1 MVVQEPRTPGVRK
14 PKQGEKFM
22 NSIGSRLAGV
32 GLALF
37 VVGLAGAGL
46 AYAQTTEDST
56 TSTTSPPAS
65 APAAP
70 AEDPDCPEKGMRGGG
85 RGGGGAGS
93 SADGGSSVSPTPAPS
108 SGTDPG
114 AL

>member
-1 MVVQEPRTPGVRK
+1 
-14 PKQGEKFM
+14 M
-22 NSIGSRLAGV
+22 NSIGSRLAGA
-32 GLALF
+32 GLGALF

-56 TSTTSPPAS
+56 PSTTSPPAS

-70 AEDPDCPEKGMRGGG
+70 AEDPDCPEKGMRG
-85 RGGGGAGS
+85 
-93 SADGGSSVSPTPAPS
+93 PTPAPS